1 MIITTLWKF
10 PFALKQMASL
20 PDRRYAVIADEAHS
34 SQTGDAAK
42 DLRKVLGRA
51 GPDSEDDLGT
61 DAVEEALLREIEARG
76 AQPNLSFF
84 AFTATPKGKTLE
96 IFGRLDPATGKHEP
110 FHLYSMRQAIEEG
123 FIHDVLA
130 SYMTYQI
137 YFHLEKAIIDDPA
150 LQTAKARS
158 AIARFVSLHE
168 HNLAQKAEIVVEHYR
183 THIAHK
189 IGGHAKAM
197 VVCSSRPHALRFAD
211 ALRRYVADHGYGTGM
226 LVAFSGSLPTEDG
239 EQTTEAKWNGFPD
252 TQTAA
257 MFDTDAYSVMVVA
270 EKFQTGFDQPK
281 LYAMYVDKSLA
292 GLAAVQTLS
301 RLNRTHPDKDGTFV
315 LDFANDA
322 DDIAAAFAPYY
333 GQTVAAPSDPNLL
346 YDTRHALDEFAVL
359 SAEDGA
365 TFARILLAEHL
376 DHARLHAALG
386 PAIERFWVADPR

>member
-42 DLRKVLGRA
+42 DLRKVLGSA

-281 LYAMYVDKSLA
+281 LYAMYVDKTLA
-292 GLAAVQTLS
+292 GL
-301 RLNRTHPDKDGTFV
+301 
-315 LDFANDA
+315 
-322 DDIAAAFAPYY
+322 
-333 GQTVAAPSDPNLL
+333 
-346 YDTRHALDEFAVL
+346 
-359 SAEDGA
+359 
-365 TFARILLAEHL
+365 
-376 DHARLHAALG
+376 
-386 PAIERFWVADPR
+386 